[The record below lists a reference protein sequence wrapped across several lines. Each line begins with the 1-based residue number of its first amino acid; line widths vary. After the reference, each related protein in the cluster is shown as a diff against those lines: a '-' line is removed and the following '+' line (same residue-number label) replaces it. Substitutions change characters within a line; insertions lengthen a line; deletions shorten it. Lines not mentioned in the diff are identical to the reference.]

1 MSNLSNYIYPPKGKA
16 LEYGER
22 ALNLYN
28 GCDHGCKYCYAP
40 AATWSK
46 RKEFVQPKARVINE
60 KDLDREISQL
70 PKGTVVFL
78 CFTCDPYQHLDTELQ
93 ITRRIIQKLLNAGMS
108 VIILTKGGPRSTRD
122 LDLLSA
128 HPDQSNYGATL
139 TFVDDALSRLW
150 EPNAALPGER
160 LEALERAHSL
170 GIPTWASLEPVID
183 PKQSLELIR
192 RSHEFVD
199 VFKVGKWNHDPR
211 AAYIDW
217 RSFVTEAVSL
227 LEALGKEYHIKKDL
241 AAFLPES

>member
-1 MSNLSNYIYPPKGKA
+1 MSNYIYEPKGKA

-46 RKEFVQPKARVINE
+46 REEFVQPKARVINE
-60 KDLDREISQL
+60 KDLDREISRL
-70 PKGTVVFL
+70 TIGTVVFL

-93 ITRRIIQKLLNAGMS
+93 ITRRIIQKLLTAGMS
-108 VIILTKGGPRSTRD
+108 VIILTKAGLPSTRD
-122 LDLLSA
+122 FDLLSA

-150 EPNAALPGER
+150 EPGAALPGER
-160 LEALERAHSL
+160 LEALARAHSL

-183 PKQSLELIR
+183 PKQTLELIR
-192 RSHEFVD
+192 MSHEFVD
-199 VFKVGKWNHDPR
+199 VYKVGKWNHDQR
-211 AAYIDW
+211 AAAIDW
-217 RSFVTEAVSL
+217 RAFAKQAVSL
-227 LEALGKEYHIKKDL
+227 LDSLGKKYYIKKDL
-241 AAFLPES
+241 AVFLP